1 MDPNETSPSQPYQP
15 PSPTNVQPLG
25 TIKVPQ
31 PPNPVVI
38 NSDKYFT
45 WAQVQADFAVVNKRV
60 GFGMVVL
67 FVSIVGISFTIDRVK
82 SLFSHNPPQSQSA
95 NNSNSASV
103 ANNTTNTPIAII
115 AKCGDERVSNVKV
128 DRIFAKRHPELNGR
142 KLTNSEADKPLQ
154 SEWCAIADRLKI

>member
-15 PSPTNVQPLG
+15 PNPTNVQPLG

-45 WAQVQADFAVVNKRV
+45 WAQVQADFAVANKRV

-82 SLFSHNPPQSQSA
+82 SLFAHEPTQSQPSDR
-95 NNSNSASV
+95 SNSTSV
-103 ANNTTNTPIAII
+103 ANKTTNATIAVI
-115 AKCGDERVSNVKV
+115 AKCGNDRVSNVKV
-128 DRIFAKRHPELNGR
+128 DKIFAKQHPELNGR
-142 KLTNSEADKPLQ
+142 KLTNSAADKPLQ
-154 SEWCAIADRLKI
+154 SEWCAIADRLRI